1 MCWEIF
7 FQSTQWYLMD
17 ALSSEENSPPQY
29 LPTINALVTGGMNL
43 RRNTEDTEI
52 KNKVNANRIINRD
65 SLEKNSLIFTTYHN
79 LSDE

>member
-1 MCWEIF
+1 
-7 FQSTQWYLMD
+7 MD
-17 ALSSEENSPPQY
+17 ALSFAENSPSQY

-43 RRNTEDTEI
+43 KRSTEATEI

-65 SLEKNSLIFTTYHN
+65 SLEKNALIFTTYHN